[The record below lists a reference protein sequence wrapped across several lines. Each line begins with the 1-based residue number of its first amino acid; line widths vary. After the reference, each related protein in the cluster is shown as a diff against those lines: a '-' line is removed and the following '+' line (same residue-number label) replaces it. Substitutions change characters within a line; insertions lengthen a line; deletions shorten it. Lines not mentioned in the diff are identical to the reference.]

1 MSIPRPEYPRPQF
14 KRDNWTNLN
23 GTWQFDFD
31 FGMTGK
37 EKKLYEVQSLSKE
50 IIVPFCPESDLS
62 GIGYKDF
69 IPACWYKKEIDVSIK
84 DNTRYILHFGA
95 CDFETEVWV
104 NGESVGTHIGG
115 YVSFSFDITEKV
127 KDGKNIITVYA
138 TDDLRSHNQPAGK
151 QCHKYNSFGC
161 FYTRTTGIWQTVW
174 LEEVPVA
181 YIKKIKATPDIENKL
196 LRIEADCVSANGLEI
211 KAESFFDG
219 IDTGSATAKVV
230 GRTAIINL
238 PLKELHLWEIGSPL
252 LYNLVLTLGEDKV
265 ESYFGMR
272 SVCAVD
278 GKLFINGKGVYQRLI
293 LDQGFYPD
301 GIYTAPTDAELIG
314 DIKRSMELGFNG
326 ARLHE
331 KIFEERF
338 LYYCD
343 RLGYIVW
350 GEHANWG
357 LDIGKPEAWR
367 NFVCEWL
374 EELQRDY
381 NHPAII
387 GWCPLNET
395 EKNQDPAFVKYLVEA
410 TRAFDNFRP
419 VIDCSGWFH
428 VDNISDFWCMHD
440 YDQKPESFREHYAPL
455 EKGEKVECRVRHVW
469 GYTTF
474 MSEYGGIQWA
484 KDNTGWGYGNAPKT
498 EEELLDRLEGLTD
511 VLLENSAFTGFC
523 YTQLTD
529 VEQEQ
534 NGLYTYD
541 RVLKFPKDR
550 LYKIFSK
557 KAVWED

>member
-14 KRDNWTNLN
+14 KRENWTNLN
-23 GTWQFDFD
+23 GAWQFDFD

-37 EKKLYEVQSLSKE
+37 EKKLYEAETLSKE

-115 YVSFSFDITEKV
+115 YISFSFDITEKV

-196 LRIEADCVSANGLEI
+196 LRIEADCVSSNGLEL

-252 LYNLVLTLGEDKV
+252 LYDLVLTLGEDKV

-395 EKNQDPAFVKYLVEA
+395 EKNQDPAFVRYLVEA
-410 TRAFDNFRP
+410 TRAFYNFRP

-428 VDNISDFWCMHD
+428 VDNVSDFWCMHD
-440 YDQKPESFREHYAPL
+440 YDQKPESFRKHYAPL
-455 EKGEKVECRVRHVW
+455 EKG
-469 GYTTF
+469 
-474 MSEYGGIQWA
+474 
-484 KDNTGWGYGNAPKT
+484 
-498 EEELLDRLEGLTD
+498 
-511 VLLENSAFTGFC
+511 
-523 YTQLTD
+523 
-529 VEQEQ
+529 
-534 NGLYTYD
+534 
-541 RVLKFPKDR
+541 
-550 LYKIFSK
+550 
-557 KAVWED
+557 